1 MLGTYNLRLE
11 TLAETENENYE
22 SLINVWVFGFLCDSS
37 QNEPRFDYSS
47 LTVVPQKIS
56 FFV

>member
-22 SLINVWVFGFLCDSS
+22 SLINVWVFM
-37 QNEPRFDYSS
+37 
-47 LTVVPQKIS
+47 
-56 FFV
+56 